1 MRVVNYHEKDNRSVL
16 DLPTPLELF
25 KESHSA
31 KEYEELMSFYQSDE
45 WQEGEREGLNSD
57 RRYYE
62 GRKVTKLPNDTKAV
76 SDKKKFYEPEPFQLR
91 IERKL
96 CKCFEDVFDDPALR
110 RCVKE
115 LTDKQYAVIKLF
127 CKDHTY
133 EEIAELTGT
142 TLNNVSKLKTR
153 ALNSIREQYPQA
165 ALGCPDRVPY
175 NIKRHQEYIEG
186 QKKKAEKPAKAA

>member
-1 MRVVNYHEKDNRSVL
+1 MRVINYHEKDNRSVL

-25 KESHSA
+25 KESRSA
-31 KEYEELMSFYQSDE
+31 EEYEELMSFYQSDE
-45 WQEGEREGLNSD
+45 WQEVEREGLNSD

-76 SDKKKFYEPEPFQLR
+76 SDKKKYYEPEPFQIR

-96 CKCFEDVFDDPALR
+96 CKRFEDIFDDPALHQ
-110 RCVKE
+110 CVKD

-133 EEIAELTGT
+133 EEIAELTGNT
-142 TLNNVSKLKTR
+142 INNVSKLKNR
-153 ALNSIREQYPQA
+153 ALNSIREQYSEA
-165 ALGCPDRVPY
+165 AFRRPDRVPY

-186 QKKKAEKPAKAA
+186 QKKKAEKPEKAA